1 MELDNGFDFYAPQTF
16 IDEYGK
22 RILIGWMGLPDTQY
36 PTDEEGW
43 AHCLTIPRE
52 LTIEEGRLRQRPL
65 KALETLRQNKETA
78 LGYANKYNTTLHP
91 YEGTQYELI
100 IDILENEATE
110 IYFELRASKLNSTL
124 ISYNTRE
131 QKITLDRSE
140 SGALPSNVEGVTRST
155 YLDSPLK
162 QLHIFVDTSSIEIFV
177 MMESVS

>member
-124 ISYNTRE
+124 ISYNTRA
-131 QKITLDRSE
+131 KDYIDRSE
-140 SGALPSNVEGVTRST
+140 SGALPSNVEGVTRSIFRFAIKAIT
-155 YLDSPLK
+155 
-162 QLHIFVDTSSIEIFV
+162 HFVDTSSIEIFV

>member
-1 MELDNGFDFYAPQTF
+1 MS
-16 IDEYGK
+16 
-22 RILIGWMGLPDTQY
+22 
-36 PTDEEGW
+36 
-43 AHCLTIPRE
+43 
-52 LTIEEGRLRQRPL
+52 
-65 KALETLRQNKETA
+65 
-78 LGYANKYNTTLHP
+78 
-91 YEGTQYELI
+91 LI
-100 IDILENEATE
+100 INILENEATE

-162 QLHIFVDTSSIEIFV
+162 NYTFLWILQVLKFFV